1 MSEQETS
8 LPAGTGQVLSG
19 REVIVAVCGGIAA
32 YKVADLV
39 SKLVQRGAGVTVV
52 MTESATKFVTPL
64 TFQTLSGRMVRTNTW
79 DLPDSSDVQ
88 HIDLTEKA
96 DLMVVAPATA
106 NIIAKAATG
115 ICDELVS
122 TMINAAACPVVFCPA
137 MNNLM
142 WTNPITQE
150 NVQKLTRLGYRFIGP
165 EEGWLACRNTGLGR
179 MSEAGSILEAVTQ
192 ILTAPGAIPKP
203 VARTILNPNQDV

>member
-1 MSEQETS
+1 MNERETS
-8 LPAGTGQVLSG
+8 SPADTGQVLAG

-39 SKLVQRGAGVTVV
+39 SKLVQCGAGVTVV

-64 TFQTLSGRMVRTNTW
+64 TFQTLSGRMVRTSTW

-203 VARTILNPNQDV
+203 VARTILKPNEDV

>member
-1 MSEQETS
+1 MNERETS
-8 LPAGTGQVLSG
+8 SPADTGQVLAG

-64 TFQTLSGRMVRTNTW
+64 TFQTLSGRMVRTSTW

-203 VARTILNPNQDV
+203 VARTILKPNEDV

>member
-1 MSEQETS
+1 MNERETS
-8 LPAGTGQVLSG
+8 SPADTGQVLAG

-64 TFQTLSGRMVRTNTW
+64 TFQTLSGRMVRTSTW

-165 EEGWLACRNTGLGR
+165 EEGWLACRNTGPGR

-203 VARTILNPNQDV
+203 VARTILKPNEDV